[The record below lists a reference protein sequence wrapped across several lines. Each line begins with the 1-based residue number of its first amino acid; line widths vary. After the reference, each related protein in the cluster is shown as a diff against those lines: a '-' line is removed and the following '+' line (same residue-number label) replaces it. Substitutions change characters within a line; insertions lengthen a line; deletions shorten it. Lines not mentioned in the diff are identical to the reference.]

1 MIRSIALL
9 AATMAVAS
17 VSVLGAG
24 CGGSSSN
31 KAAPDGGG
39 GGSDAGSDVSHPE
52 GGGGGDGGLPEGAIG
67 PQGTQLV
74 PSSTASLVINGVT
87 SDGYVVY
94 TDVSAM
100 TYSAVPLAGGTPTS
114 IGGSDGTGEY
124 TTGPVAFAFS
134 NVDQNTGAGTLMIW
148 TSAHG
153 AQSIGTAVYATYAGQ
168 GQLDVSKDGTKLLY
182 FDNTTEAT
190 VDATIINTDG
200 TGKTVIAPGLN
211 FASMTCI
218 PNVYFAGD
226 YAVVENCS
234 DADGGV
240 GSTLETFTGLGWT
253 TTAMVSTTVNGDVNA
268 IVDPTGASVLYVSSS
283 GLEVL
288 PVATGTPVLIDA
300 TGTAGGFTNDGMHVV
315 YATSGG
321 AINLAAITGGTPTTL
336 LTAPSTGPGYQG
348 VAAVSPDNSHFLAY
362 KSAAYD
368 MNSGDFLSD
377 LYLASATTAGTAT
390 ALVSDPTAALLGD
403 VFTTDSSHATYMA
416 AEASG
421 AGNFTS
427 AAISGG
433 TPVAVGMNNS
443 LNLSTSAAKALFN
456 ANLNSSGGTGG
467 FGAADMMS
475 VDLSAATPA
484 PTLLVSQADAYFYL
498 DQAKDKVAYSWSY
511 LANSQAGIWVLPVP

>member
-1 MIRSIALL
+1 MTRSIALL
-9 AATMAVAS
+9 AATLAVSS
-17 VSVLGAG
+17 VTVLGAG
-24 CGGSSSN
+24 CSSSSN
-31 KAAPDGGG
+31 KGSGGGGGTDAGSDVANGHPDGGG
-39 GGSDAGSDVSHPE
+39 GGDD
-52 GGGGGDGGLPEGAIG
+52 GGGGLPEGSIG

-74 PSSTASLVINGVT
+74 PSSTVVINGVT
-87 SDGYVVY
+87 SDGYAVY

-100 TYSAVPLAGGTPTS
+100 TYSAVPLDGGTPTS

-153 AQSIGTAVYATYAGQ
+153 AQTIGTAVYATYTGE

-211 FASMTCI
+211 FASETCI

-240 GSTLETFTGLGWT
+240 GSTLESFTGSGWT
-253 TTAMVSTTVNGDVNA
+253 TTAMISTTVNGDVNA
-268 IVDPTGASVLYVSSS
+268 IVDPTGAAVLYVSSS
-283 GLEVL
+283 GLEVV

-300 TGTAGGFTNDGMHVV
+300 TGISGGFTNDGQHVL

-321 AINLAAITGGTPTTL
+321 AINLAAITGGTPTPL
-336 LTAPSTGPGYQG
+336 LAAASYQG

-362 KSAAYD
+362 KSITEDQY
-368 MNSGDFLSD
+368 GDILSD
-377 LYLASATTAGTAT
+377 LYLASATASGSAT
-390 ALVSDPTAALLGD
+390 TLVSSASAGLLGD
-403 VFTTDSSHATYMA
+403 VFTTDSTYATYMA
-416 AEASG
+416 ALSSG
-421 AGNFTS
+421 AGNFTA

-433 TPVAVGMNNS
+433 TPVTVGMSNS

-456 ANLNSSGGTGG
+456 ANLNMSGGTGG
-467 FGAADMMS
+467 FGAADIMS
-475 VDLSAATPA
+475 IDLSAATAAA
-484 PTLLVSQADAYFYL
+484 PKLLVSQADAYFYL
-498 DQAKDKVAYSWSY
+498 DQAKDKVVYSWSD
-511 LANSQAGIWVLPVP
+511 LANSQAGVWVVPVP

>member
-1 MIRSIALL
+1 MTRSIALL
-9 AATMAVAS
+9 AATIAVAS
-17 VSVLGAG
+17 LTVLGAG
-24 CGGSSSN
+24 CGGSTSGN
-31 KAAPDGGG
+31 KANPDGG
-39 GGSDAGSDVSHPE
+39 GGSDASPDVSNHTE
-52 GGGGGDGGLPEGAIG
+52 GGGGGGDGGLPEGAIG

-124 TTGPVAFAFS
+124 TVGTVAFAFS
-134 NVDQNTGAGTLMIW
+134 NVDQNTGAGSLMIW

-153 AQSIGTAVYATYAGQ
+153 AQTIGTAVYATFAGQ

-182 FDNTTEAT
+182 FDNTTAAT

-234 DADGGV
+234 EADGGV
-240 GSTLETFTGLGWT
+240 GSTLESFTGSGWT
-253 TTAMVSTTVNGDVNA
+253 TTAMISSTVNGDVNA

-283 GLEVL
+283 GLEVV

-300 TGTAGGFTNDGMHVV
+300 TGTAGSFTNDGAHVV

-321 AINLAAITGGTPTTL
+321 AINLAAVTGGTPTTL
-336 LTAPSTGPGYQG
+336 LAAAGYQG
-348 VAAVSPDNSHFLAY
+348 VAAVSPDNSHLLAF
-362 KSAAYD
+362 KSIEQD
-368 MNSGDFLSD
+368 MSGDVLSD
-377 LYLASATTAGTAT
+377 LYLGSATAAGSATSLVSQPTAG
-390 ALVSDPTAALLGD
+390 LLGD
-403 VFTTDSSHATYMA
+403 VFTTDSTHVTYMA
-416 AEASG
+416 ALASG
-421 AGNFTS
+421 AGNFTA

-433 TPVAVGMNNS
+433 TPVTVGMNNS